1 MDKSIEKKIEIQ
13 KLAEQAHINS
23 GLKSTICMSV
33 GLGKGVLA
41 LGRIIKKCKENKK
54 AKCLFFGD
62 KTIYLTNFKMEF
74 TKFKVGKYLD
84 NVEMCCIDSLHKYE
98 KNIYDIIIYD
108 ECHISTE
115 LGTEYLKK
123 AIKLNPNVEIMCLT
137 GTPKSSKRDGYKNNF
152 DKLTDICPIAYTK
165 MIDDSIEEG
174 LINDYIINVIKV
186 PFSEGKDTHVKT
198 KGYDFW
204 TSERKTYE
212 SLMNKYQKRKPGQ
225 GFPFEL
231 MNLKTFL
238 KNSKTKVEYAKELAK
253 RLEYKKL
260 LIYAGSIKQT
270 KLFPYKSYHSEL
282 DNKEKEQNYL
292 DFYHGKIIELVNV
305 NGIKE
310 SVSVPDL
317 THSIILSIDASDSSG
332 QQILGRLC
340 RLVPNKEIGNI
351 YVILFEDS
359 IEEVWFN
366 KAFSNLDQSKI
377 NYI

>member
-1 MDKSIEKKIEIQ
+1 M
-13 KLAEQAHINS
+13 
-23 GLKSTICMSV
+23 
-33 GLGKGVLA
+33 KGVLA

-74 TKFKVGKYLD
+74 SKFKVEKYLD
-84 NVEMCCIDSLHKYE
+84 NTEMCCIDSLHKHE
-98 KNIYDIIIYD
+98 DIIYDIIIYD

-137 GTPKSSKRDGYKNNF
+137 GTPKSSKREGYKNTF
-152 DKLTDICPIAYTK
+152 DKLIDICPIAYTK

-186 PFSEGKDTHVKT
+186 PFSEDKDTHVKT

-225 GFPFEL
+225 AFPFEL

-292 DFYHGKIIELVNV
+292 DFYHGKVIELVNV

-317 THSIILSIDASDSSG
+317 THSIILSIDASESSG

-340 RLVPNKEIGNI
+340 RLIPNKEIGNI
-351 YVILFEDS
+351 YVILFENS
-359 IEEVWFN
+359 VEEIWFN
-366 KAFSNLDQSKI
+366 KAFGNLDQSKI
-377 NYI
+377 NYLK

>member
-1 MDKSIEKKIEIQ
+1 MDKSVKKKIEIQ
-13 KLAEQAHINS
+13 KLAEQAHIDS

-74 TKFKVGKYLD
+74 TKFKVEKYLD
-84 NVEMCCIDSLHKYE
+84 NVDLCCIDSLHKTEYDTH
-98 KNIYDIIIYD
+98 YDIIIYD
-108 ECHISTE
+108 ECHLSTE
-115 LGTEYLKK
+115 LGYMYLEK
-123 AIKLNPNVEIMCLT
+123 AVKNNPDVEILCLT
-137 GTPKSSKRDGYKNNF
+137 GTPKNSKRGDKNSF
-152 DKLTDICPIAYTK
+152 DLLTNICPITYSK
-165 MIDDSIEEG
+165 MIDASIEEG
-174 LINDYIINVIKV
+174 LINDYIINVIKI
-186 PFSEGKDTHVKT
+186 PFSEGKDMHVKT

-212 SLMNKYQKRKPGQ
+212 SLMNKYQKRKSGQ
-225 GFPFEL
+225 AFPFEL

-270 KLFPYKSYHSEL
+270 KLFPYRAYHSEL

-317 THSIILSIDASDSSG
+317 THSIILSIDASDSSFE
-332 QQILGRLC
+332 QILGRLC
-340 RLVPNKEIGNI
+340 RLIPGTILGNI
-351 YVILFEDS
+351 YVLIAENS
-359 IEEVWFN
+359 IEETWFE
-366 KAFSNLDQSKI
+366 KATSKLDKSKI

>member
-1 MDKSIEKKIEIQ
+1 MDNSIKKKIEIQ
-13 KLAEQAHINS
+13 RLAEQAHIDN

-41 LGRIIKKCKENKK
+41 LQRIIKKCKEKKK

-74 TKFKVGKYLD
+74 TKFKVEKYLD
-84 NVEMCCIDSLHKYE
+84 NVDLCCIDSLHHFLSS
-98 KNIYDIIIYD
+98 YDIIVYD

-115 LGTEYLKK
+115 IGYKYLEK
-123 AIKLNPNVEIMCLT
+123 AIKLNPDVEILCLT
-137 GTPKSSKRDGYKNNF
+137 GTPKNSKRGEYENNF
-152 DKLTDICPIAYTK
+152 DKLINICSIAYTK
-165 MIDDSIEEG
+165 MIDASIEEG
-174 LINDYIINVIKV
+174 LINDYVINVIKI
-186 PFSEGKDTHVKT
+186 PFSDKKDIHVKT
-198 KGYDFW
+198 KKFDFW
-204 TSERKTYE
+204 TSERKSYE
-212 SLMNKYQKRKPGQ
+212 SLIKKYKNRKAGAS
-225 GFPFEL
+225 FPIEL
-231 MNLKTFL
+231 SNLKIFL
-238 KNSKTKVEYAKELAK
+238 KNSKSKVEFAKNLVK
-253 RLEYKKL
+253 KLTYKKL
-260 LIYAGSIKQT
+260 LIYAGSIEQT
-270 KLFPYKSYHSEL
+270 KLFPYRAYHSKL
-282 DNKEKEQNYL
+282 DDKTKEQNYL

-359 IEEVWFN
+359 IEEIWFN